1 MKVGVVA
8 LAFEKRGIIYL
19 NRCKIR
25 TRELMLGVDVRRRSY
40 SESQKLRETS
50 QVSVSG
56 TQSVGAVMANKEE
69 WLWHR

>member
-1 MKVGVVA
+1 MKVGVVV
-8 LAFEKRGIIYL
+8 LAFEKRGIIYF

-56 TQSVGAVMANKEE
+56 TQPVGAVMASKEE
-69 WLWHR
+69 